1 MATAADLRNVP
12 NSERFVDPF
21 VTTSSQYIPQQF
33 NDLLDMCRYLAA
45 QFPSYTQTAKRT
57 VSHFLT
63 ELQFYGED
71 GDADERKETEEYVVN
86 TLKIMEALQQAGME
100 YFIMGNSFVRM
111 YHPFDRYL
119 VDSRDGHY
127 AEYNVNQ
134 FGEDATFCLGEMAYE
149 VPDPRQADLPV
160 EARRKV
166 KLAFRDRT
174 CRAADRV
181 KITFIDPKRMILR
194 KNHVSGRMEYIWRI
208 DEFFVEDVRQGQKI
222 WQINDTPMSILKAIR
237 DNEDYRFDEG
247 SIFHMANTFLSGV
260 SYNGWG
266 IPGILLNYH
275 SIHQTAVY
283 RSINEHVGLDY
294 LLPVRVL
301 TPAPTGQGAGSDAA
315 TSMNLGPW
323 TQSAQ
328 AMIRNKRKDPTAMHV
343 FPFPLQYQEL
353 GGNGKALAPVELIR
367 YANDQMLEDFGF
379 PAELHHMSL
388 QAGEVPTAIRM
399 FQANFIQLQ
408 HLLSNLVQWVVSD
421 VLSFMGRPNI
431 KVKLAAPT
439 MADDLERRHVM
450 LQLAAGGEVSRQL
463 AYRLFG
469 VDDATEEIRRRTKED
484 LEIQRMQ
491 AKEQADFE
499 REQTIGSGDQVLQSM
514 VQAQQEAMAAQQAQ
528 QGGGGGAP
536 PAPPAGGGGGV
547 TPDKMLA
554 DADQLAQQW
563 LQMQGQDDA
572 AKNKSMEEVRN
583 TNPTLYAVAKQR
595 MEEIRAQGA
604 SQGRRMAG
612 KQ

>member
-1 MATAADLRNVP
+1 
-12 NSERFVDPF
+12 
-21 VTTSSQYIPQQF
+21 
-33 NDLLDMCRYLAA
+33 
-45 QFPSYTQTAKRT
+45 
-57 VSHFLT
+57 
-63 ELQFYGED
+63 
-71 GDADERKETEEYVVN
+71 
-86 TLKIMEALQQAGME
+86 
-100 YFIMGNSFVRM
+100 
-111 YHPFDRYL
+111 
-119 VDSRDGHY
+119 
-127 AEYNVNQ
+127 
-134 FGEDATFCLGEMAYE
+134 
-149 VPDPRQADLPV
+149 
-160 EARRKV
+160 
-166 KLAFRDRT
+166 
-174 CRAADRV
+174 
-181 KITFIDPKRMILR
+181 
-194 KNHVSGRMEYIWRI
+194 
-208 DEFFVEDVRQGQKI
+208 
-222 WQINDTPMSILKAIR
+222 
-237 DNEDYRFDEG
+237 
-247 SIFHMANTFLSGV
+247 
-260 SYNGWG
+260 
-266 IPGILLNYH
+266 
-275 SIHQTAVY
+275 
-283 RSINEHVGLDY
+283 
-294 LLPVRVL
+294 
-301 TPAPTGQGAGSDAA
+301 
-315 TSMNLGPW
+315 
-323 TQSAQ
+323 
-328 AMIRNKRKDPTAMHV
+328 MHV

-408 HLLSNLVQWVVSD
+408 HLLSKLVQWVVTD
-421 VLSFMGRPNI
+421 VLNFMGRPNI

-528 QGGGGGAP
+528 AGGGAP
-536 PAPPAGGGGGV
+536 AAPAAPAGGGGGV

-604 SQGRRMAG
+604 SEGRRMAG